1 MTEYDFSPAAIA
13 AHHEKLAGI
22 AQWTQSVPTKPQQLA
37 NPFLPRPRPADETD
51 FYRSHSSP
59 RDRSKRKKDKKR
71 SSRSHGPSRARGYE
85 TEDYSDSS
93 SDDGGP
99 DRPPTPPVSAP
110 VYPGGGGY
118 YTSPWP
124 QQQQVYPAK
133 TNVLVPTWN
142 GMTWV
147 YASPQAASPPAQYP
161 PNAYDNRGRD
171 KHRDSGRH
179 HSSSRHPRPKPSRR
193 NSQSVPPVSYTS
205 PGGYTIIYP
214 GVQQPQPQPQ
224 SQSTSANTTPSPASA
239 WTSPLPVSPGMY
251 GTPTPAAVGSGG
263 GGYFSPQYTS
273 PNQRTPQQ
281 TFYPPPTHVQPSCSR
296 SPRAESNGERIFG
309 RLVRLS
315 TGLWVRGQ
323 LFGRCARGLSR
334 DGIRWGSGAVSVWT
348 TAAGY
353 RRRGTAEE
361 GRGKWGCEHEEREE
375 WKESIPEADWG
386 DVR

>member
-22 AQWTQSVPTKPQQLA
+22 AQWTQNVPTKPQQLA

-71 SSRSHGPSRARGYE
+71 SSKSHGPSRARGYE

-110 VYPGGGGY
+110 IYPGGGGY

-124 QQQQVYPAK
+124 QQQQVYPAQ

-147 YASPQAASPPAQYP
+147 YASPQAASPPTQYP

-214 GVQQPQPQPQ
+214 GAQQPQPQPQ

-281 TFYPPPTHVQPSCSR
+281 TFYPPPPMFSPPVPGVHVQ
-296 SPRAESNGERIFG
+296 SPTGSVYSAGWYGSPQVSGYG
-309 RLVRLS
+309 GSYSAGVPGVYPGMGYAGGAGQYPYGQQPLVIVD
-315 TGLWVRGQ
+315 G
-323 LFGRCARGLSR
+323 ARPRKG
-334 DGIRWGSGAVSVWT
+334 GGSGAASMKS
-348 TAAGY
+348 GKS
-353 RRRGTAEE
+353 
-361 GRGKWGCEHEEREE
+361 GRSLFQKLTGGM
-375 WKESIPEADWG
+375 
-386 DVR
+386 